1 MDKLPPLQNTFADI
15 NASVMSEASEKNR
28 LEIISQLRY
37 DYIAEIKSTIKN
49 AVAQGNKRAGFNEN
63 PDFPEVLIE
72 LSAAGYH
79 VQKCPLA
86 DASLNGTIL
95 KTLKQTLI

>member
-1 MDKLPPLQNTFADI
+1 M
-15 NASVMSEASEKNR
+15 SVSDVCKK
-28 LEIISQLRY
+28 
-37 DYIAEIKSTIKN
+37 IAEIKSTIKN

-79 VQKCPLA
+79 VQKMPSGRCIVEWH
-86 DASLNGTIL
+86 DSKDT
-95 KTLKQTLI
+95 